1 MPLYRW
7 FLRSVGLLSVAV
19 HLDRFADLLRVHYF
33 RLEGEDRR
41 VPYEDLHRTRAALR
55 ALGVI
60 RRAGISALVILID
73 PCKEQ
78 GAVVH
83 DNNVFCL
90 IRLE

>member
-1 MPLYRW
+1 MPLYRR
-7 FLRSVGLLSVAV
+7 FLRSLGLLRVAV
-19 HLDRFADLLRVHYF
+19 HLDRFAHFPRVHWF
-33 RLEGEDRR
+33 WLEGEDRR
-41 VPYEDLHRTRAALR
+41 IPHEDLHRTRTALR

-83 DNNVFCL
+83 DNDVLRL

>member
-7 FLRSVGLLSVAV
+7 LLRSLGLLGVAV
-19 HLDRFADLLRVHYF
+19 HLDRLADFLRVHQF

-41 VPYEDLHRTRAALR
+41 VPHEDLHRTRTALR
-55 ALGVI
+55 ALSVI

-78 GAVVH
+78 GAIVH
-83 DNNVFCL
+83 DNDVLRL

>member
-7 FLRSVGLLSVAV
+7 FLRSVGFLSVAV
-19 HLDRFADLLRVHYF
+19 HLDCLADLLRVHWF
-33 RLEGEDRR
+33 RLKGKDRR
-41 VPYEDLHRTRAALR
+41 VPHEDFHRTRAALR
-55 ALGVI
+55 AMGII

-83 DNNVFCL
+83 DNNVLRL